1 MIDRVALQARF
12 PDVIVLDKE
21 HTAAVFDDATDSWL
35 LQTSSGD
42 ECRARVVVDA
52 QRTLHHPLPPKYH
65 GHTEFRGPSFHT
77 AHWDAAFD
85 PAGKRIAVIG
95 DRAAHVVPLLTEA
108 EVGLFDC
115 PPSWQTRE
123 TKRRWLP
130 HARKKTLPQVVTPA
144 IEQIIPTG
152 IRTVDGAEHEVDAI
166 LYATSSVIGTDIAAD
181 ALVGSAGLTIQRAW
195 QDGARAYF
203 GVAVHGFPN
212 YFMLLGPDSPV
223 GDSQAVADRQLCYI
237 VECLQWMKRG
247 GSTRID
253 VRRSAQRQFT
263 QRAHIKPPASAFD
276 LGHADAQHEIYD
288 GPATL
293 TVASGDHPVRVRLT
307 GHLDPI
313 DGKYHWQ
320 GTASGGS
327 ELPPGSGPVT
337 LITGAFTAQARIS
350 EQTPWGS
357 YSIAGVGAPPF
368 ELDQP
373 VNQAT

>member
-12 PDVIVLDKE
+12 PDVIVPDND
-21 HTAAVFDDATDSWL
+21 HIAAVFDDATDSWL
-35 LQTSSGD
+35 LRTSSGD
-42 ECRARVVVDA
+42 EHRARIVVDA
-52 QRTLHHPLPPKYH
+52 QRTLHHPRPPKYH
-65 GHTEFRGPSFHT
+65 GHTEFRGPSFHA
-77 AHWDAAFD
+77 AHWDTAFD

-95 DRAAHVVPLLTEA
+95 DRAAHVIPLLTETK
-108 EVGLFDC
+108 VILFDC
-115 PPSWQTRE
+115 PPSWRTRK

-130 HARKKTLPQVVTPA
+130 HARQKASPQAVTSA
-144 IEQIIPTG
+144 VERITPTG

-166 LYATSSVIGTDIAAD
+166 VHATGSTITTDIGGD
-181 ALVGSAGLTIQRAW
+181 ALVGSTGLTIQRAW
-195 QDGARAYF
+195 QDGAHAYF

-237 VECLQWMKRG
+237 VECLQGMKRG
-247 GSTRID
+247 GSTRIE
-253 VRRSAQRQFT
+253 VRHSAQRQFT
-263 QRAHIKPPASAFD
+263 QRAHIKSPVSAFD

-293 TVASGDHPVRVRLT
+293 TVASGDHSVRVRLT

-320 GTASGGS
+320 GTASGAP
-327 ELPPGSGPVT
+327 ELAPGSGPVMLT
-337 LITGAFTAQARIS
+337 TGGSTAQARIA
-350 EQTPWGS
+350 ERTPWGS

-373 VNQAT
+373 